1 MMNDMK
7 GMRTSTSLIRRAAG
21 ATLAVSALTLTLVA
35 CGDDDATSDGTKTST
50 QSTVGQLGIVGQW
63 ARTSAEGATTGAVY
77 FTIVPATDDTLTG
90 ASVPATVAGRAEM
103 HETKMAGSETTM
115 AGESTMPMGT
125 ETTMAMGTETTMGM
139 GDGGMQMSPVESIP
153 LTGGQDFVFEP
164 GGYHIMLFDL
174 VAPLKVGDTITV
186 TLTFTNAGSIDVEVP
201 VLDEA
206 P

>member
-1 MMNDMK
+1 
-7 GMRTSTSLIRRAAG
+7 
-21 ATLAVSALTLTLVA
+21 VA
-35 CGDDDATSDGTKTST
+35 CGDDGGTSEGTKTST
-50 QSTVGQLGIVGQW
+50 QSTVGQLGILGQW

-90 ASVPATVAGRAEM
+90 VSVPATVAGRAEM
-103 HETKMAGSETTM
+103 HESMMAPTETTMMGSETTM
-115 AGESTMPMGT
+115 GT
-125 ETTMAMGTETTMGM
+125 GG
-139 GDGGMQMSPVESIP
+139 GGMQMSPVDSID

-174 VAPLKVGDTITV
+174 VAPLKVGDTVSV